1 MNRLKVFLVFFAGII
16 IQTAVIPNF
25 SIFGSYANM
34 TLAMTVALAMN
45 FGSYI
50 AGYSGMA
57 LGLLEDLLFSQTMG
71 VKALIYFIIGFIVG
85 YNEDSINKGD
95 VRSGCIITI
104 LATLFYWGLNTVIYM
119 FIGNGIVI
127 TNYIKG
133 PIFIELFLNVMLY
146 IICHYTFKK
155 VFKKKKFRF

>member
-1 MNRLKVFLVFFAGII
+1 M

-50 AGYSGMA
+50 AGYYSGMA

-71 VKALIYFIIGFIVG
+71 VKVLIYFIIGFIVG

-95 VRSGCIITI
+95 VRSGRYYYYFSYFI
-104 LATLFYWGLNTVIYM
+104 LLGAKYSDIY
-119 FIGNGIVI
+119 VHRKW
-127 TNYIKG
+127 YCYYK
-133 PIFIELFLNVMLY
+133 LY
-146 IICHYTFKK
+146 
-155 VFKKKKFRF
+155 

>member
-1 MNRLKVFLVFFAGII
+1 
-16 IQTAVIPNF
+16 
-25 SIFGSYANM
+25 
-34 TLAMTVALAMN
+34 
-45 FGSYI
+45 
-50 AGYSGMA
+50 MA

-85 YNEDSINKGD
+85 YNENSINKGD

-133 PIFIELFLNVMLY
+133 PDFY
-146 IICHYTFKK
+146 Y
-155 VFKKKKFRF
+155 